1 MTTTDQGGGD
11 LVPTTA
17 SLAPLR
23 GSAIVTPAVQA
34 SQALEAQQAYQ
45 DLCRQLLDDTDVQ
58 RIGDKDF
65 RKKSGWRKLAVAF
78 NVSNEIVERD
88 YERDDRGRIIR
99 AEVID
104 RATAPNGRTCD
115 GLGACDL
122 FEKCC
127 MKATCRIKAQ
137 WHDHCDDR
145 QGGCDGTR
153 HFSNPQH
160 DIPATAATRAR
171 NRACADLFGMGE
183 VSAEEITNPDRGDH
197 HGAGRGRAGEEDDQ
211 RSWFEQNGWV
221 DEEEHGR
228 RKAALRETLTAL
240 PLEQQK
246 AFGAKRREAKIELG
260 KEANT
265 LAEIETM
272 ESWVAD
278 LTNDEAPDATSGTEG
293 DAKAPTAPP
302 PGEPSQNAPA
312 AAEAPDP
319 ATLEPEGGWSVEE
332 ITAWANAFDRG
343 GVDAALAHAELE
355 AGGRMPD
362 KRIRLAR
369 HWVELLGA
377 EDDPSGSTE
386 GGD

>member
-1 MTTTDQGGGD
+1 MSTDQGAE
-11 LVPTTA
+11 LVPAPTTA

-23 GSAIVTPAVQA
+23 GGAIVSPAVQA
-34 SQALEAQQAYQ
+34 AQALEAQEAYQ
-45 DLCRQLLDDTDVQ
+45 ELCRQLLDSHDVQ
-58 RIGDKDF
+58 RIGDRDF

-78 NVSNEIVERD
+78 NVSNEIVSRE

-127 MKATCRIKAQ
+127 AKRSCRIKGQ
-137 WHDHCDDR
+137 WHDHCDEI

-171 NRACADLFGMGE
+171 NRSCADLFGMGE
-183 VSAEEITNPDRGDH
+183 VSAEEITNPERDDNHSRT
-197 HGAGRGRAGEEDDQ
+197 RAGEEDDQ
-211 RSWFEQNGWV
+211 RSWFEQNGWE
-221 DEEEHGR
+221 DETEHNNR
-228 RKAALRETLTAL
+228 RAALIETLRGL
-240 PLEQQK
+240 PEDQQK
-246 AFGAKRREAKIELG
+246 AFGAKRREAKLELG

-272 ESWVAD
+272 ESW
-278 LTNDEAPDATSGTEG
+278 LPSEPTSGAESA
-293 DAKAPTAPP
+293 DKAKAAPA

-319 ATLEPEGGWSVEE
+319 ATLEPEGSWSVEE
-332 ITAWANAFDRG
+332 ITAWANAFDRA

-369 HWVELLGA
+369 HWVDLLGA
-377 EDDPSGSTE
+377 DDDEPPASDPQ
-386 GGD
+386 GG